1 MPVGQSGAQ
10 GGEIHSVLRDVEV
23 HAIEVFHHG
32 KHLAALGQAC
42 HVANEHKK
50 RLRRY
55 LEAYKKKLAR
65 QKRDQ
70 AAGDDQA

>member
-1 MPVGQSGAQ
+1 MACTMA
-10 GGEIHSVLRDVEV
+10 DNYVEY
-23 HAIEVFHHG
+23 HWQEYNARKAKKE
-32 KHLAALGQAC
+32 L
-42 HVANEHKK
+42 EHKK